1 MPVDVVDLLR
11 ELEFSIDL
19 WDERSWLL
27 RAPDGHRYL
36 CELAPV
42 VDRITS
48 KAARFAK
55 APSGAHDMRPLVAG
69 ETITASMLERAR
81 RGELDVLTER
91 PLRLIVRGRMYS
103 DDTVAELPYAPGRTP
118 RRHRGRPPW
127 IRWATMRCLLLAQA
141 PLRQSEIAAAL
152 GSSQQAVSIA
162 VQQLT
167 GLMKDTGSGVV
178 ASNKT
183 VLLQQWTADYTGPG
197 GQAFGWYSLD
207 PVVEQTERAA
217 EVATLYEVDPLIGG
231 DVAAD
236 RLAPWKLPAA
246 GRVYVKSPVD
256 LAGDGFVPAPLDEAT
271 LVTCIPRDPT
281 IWNLLGVGSRLT
293 GDRPPLADA
302 VIVYWDVLH
311 GGDVDSV
318 EAASKLARSILE

>member
-1 MPVDVVDLLR
+1 MSIDVVDLLR
-11 ELEFSIDL
+11 ELDFSIDL

-48 KAARFAK
+48 KAVRYPK
-55 APSGAHDMRPLVAG
+55 TPLGAHDMRPLVAG
-69 ETITASMLERAR
+69 ETITASMLERACS
-81 RGELDVLTER
+81 GELDVLTER
-91 PLRLIVRGRMYS
+91 PLRLIVRGRVYS
-103 DDTVAELPYAPGRTP
+103 DDTVAGLPHAPTATP

-127 IRWATMRCLLLAQA
+127 IRWATMRCLLLAQG
-141 PLRQSEIAAAL
+141 PLRQSEIASAL
-152 GSSQQAVSIA
+152 GSSQQAISIA
-162 VQQLT
+162 VQQLA
-167 GLMKDTGSGVV
+167 GLMKDTGSGFV
-178 ASNKT
+178 ASDKA
-183 VLLQQWTADYTGPG
+183 VLLQKWTADYTGPS

-217 EVATLYEVDPLIGG
+217 EVAALYDVDPLISG

-256 LAGDGFVPAPLDEAT
+256 LGGEGFVPAPLDEAT

-281 IWNLLGVGSRLT
+281 IWNLLGAGPGLV

-311 GGDVDSV
+311 GRDVDSM
-318 EAASKLARSILE
+318 EAASKLAQSIVE